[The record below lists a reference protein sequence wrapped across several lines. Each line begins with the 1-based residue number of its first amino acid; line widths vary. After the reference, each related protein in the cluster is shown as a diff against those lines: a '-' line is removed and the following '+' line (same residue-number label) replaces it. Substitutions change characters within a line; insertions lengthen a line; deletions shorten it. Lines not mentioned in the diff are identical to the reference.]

1 VDDLEARVR
10 DALKQISPALS
21 VDGGGVEL
29 DRIEGDA
36 VFLRLTGAC
45 IGCPGADITLQY
57 GIESALTS
65 IQRPWRGRGRPV
77 TASSSVCSA
86 VRVTLGL

>member
-57 GIESALTS
+57 GIESALTQAVPEVKRVVALADEAES
-65 IQRPWRGRGRPV
+65 GQGPFARGR
-77 TASSSVCSA
+77 
-86 VRVTLGL
+86 